1 MESKV
6 DQKVNMMH
14 KLARAL
20 SKEEGI
26 TELEAL
32 TKIKKEFMD
41 RDETAETIKGMA
53 MPRIVDFGSGIN
65 GQKVAGED
73 AYTVYSEQTKVELR
87 RLDLQQKQ
95 LEAEQKR
102 LDAEIRK
109 QEYLDKK
116 LETEEKMQREKLDRE
131 EKMQR
136 EKLDREEKLRREEIQ
151 LQRSQKEEDSKV
163 ERDRA
168 HTEKLIMLSTLTGKK
183 GAPDE
188 LMDYLKSQSEST
200 KEFYKY
206 QGESQKGMYETL
218 LKTKET
224 ERDREWE
231 WKKELAT
238 IEAER
243 EVELAKL
250 RQDDTKAANSTEIL
264 LEMLGEK
271 FEALGNKL
279 SANPTD
285 DFTAQV
291 DRHNKFQQSLI
302 NAAMPIL
309 KAQGLSEESLE
320 KVRAQVGME
329 EKRQESGISKLY
341 DVGKLIWKNYVEP
354 AADKAQK
361 ELSAPPPEV
370 PPEVQERIRR
380 ETAAK
385 ATQMQQENDILQKQ
399 LEVEKK
405 RIYDL
410 QENRSKLESTAR
422 ALGIIYND
430 TMTNDDLFNVIE
442 HFEAGIE
449 REIEREREEALE
461 TYQPQTLSR
470 MQASAITDPV
480 QLEDP
485 ITDPV
490 QLQPEDPITDTDQ
503 PIEENQIIETEH
515 NQHPPPSSIEEE
527 LLQEPEVSDAT
538 SEFIKEMQ
546 GSEKV
551 DTPTP
556 SKPAFERTEKDE
568 PQKPSKKSRNK
579 KSKHNYT
586 VTDGNQT
593 INIEAGNHHGAA
605 LSAANKF
612 EGGSAEKPSKVTVT
626 DDGGIIKQYEIYSA
640 QTAKGNVPR
649 ARVAK

>member
-53 MPRIVDFGSGIN
+53 MPRIVDFGGN
-65 GQKVAGED
+65 GQKVAVED
-73 AYTVYSEQTKVELR
+73 AYAVYSEQTKVELR

-116 LETEEKMQREKLDRE
+116 LEIEEKMQREKLDRE

-136 EKLDREEKLRREEIQ
+136 EKLDREEKMHREEIQ

-271 FEALGNKL
+271 FEVLGNKL

-361 ELSAPPPEV
+361 ELSAPPEV
-370 PPEVQERIRR
+370 PPEIQERIRR
-380 ETAAK
+380 ETAEK
-385 ATQMQQENDILQKQ
+385 ATQMQQDNEILQKQ

-410 QENRSKLESTAR
+410 QENRSRLESTAR
-422 ALGIIYND
+422 ALGLIYND

-449 REIEREREEALE
+449 REIERERKEAHQPQITDGPDISGGL
-461 TYQPQTLSR
+461 YQPQ
-470 MQASAITDPV
+470 IIDP
-480 QLEDP
+480 EDP

-490 QLQPEDPITDTDQ
+490 QL
-503 PIEENQIIETEH
+503 IEENPIIETEH

-527 LLQEPEVSDAT
+527 LLKKPEVSDAT
-538 SEFIKEMQ
+538 LEFIKTQ

-551 DTPTP
+551 HIP
-556 SKPAFERTEKDE
+556 SKPALERTEKDE
-568 PQKPSKKSRNK
+568 PPQKPPKKSRNK

-586 VTDGNQT
+586 ITDGNQT

-612 EGGSAEKPSKVTVT
+612 EGSVEKPSKVTVT
-626 DDGGIIKQYEIYSA
+626 DDAGQIKQYEVYSA

-649 ARVAK
+649 ARAAK

>member
-430 TMTNDDLFNVIE
+430 TMTNDDLFNIIE

-449 REIEREREEALE
+449 REIERERKEALE
-461 TYQPQTLSR
+461 TYQPQ
-470 MQASAITDPV
+470 IIDPV

-485 ITDPV
+485 ITD
-490 QLQPEDPITDTDQ
+490 TDQ
-503 PIEENQIIETEH
+503 LIEENQIIETEH
-515 NQHPPPSSIEEE
+515 NQHPPPPSFEEE
-527 LLQEPEVSDAT
+527 LLKEPEVSDAT
-538 SEFIKEMQ
+538 LEFIKTQ

-551 DTPTP
+551 DTPL
-556 SKPAFERTEKDE
+556 KPALERTEKDE
-568 PQKPSKKSRNK
+568 LPQKPPKKSRNK

-612 EGGSAEKPSKVTVT
+612 EGASAEKPSKVTVT
-626 DDGGIIKQYEIYSA
+626 DDAGQIKQYEVYSA